1 MNRQTLILCVK
12 CCFCYC
18 CCSCY
23 SFVHSDQNIRSWR
36 VLCTKCC
43 IIIIIAAITITD
55 SNLIGELIA
64 LNIDWANLFK
74 QISPA
79 HAHLSKAYF
88 SKPFIPRKDVSRWS
102 AVLANVP
109 NTMITHRREKIG
121 SSLNFQGKS
130 FEKKKLHFNPPI
142 IRNYCYGSSLNSG
155 SFRFVCCPFVLAP
168 FSLWSILPIFHALK
182 IEPSKGEF

>member
-1 MNRQTLILCVK
+1 MREVLFLLLLLLLLFLLFICSFRPKYQKLTCTLYQMLHHHHHCCHYHYRFKSHRWIDCIKYWLGEFVQTNFTNTRSSLKSIFLKTVYTKKRCLSMK
-12 CCFCYC
+12 CCFG
-18 CCSCY
+18 
-23 SFVHSDQNIRSWR
+23 QR
-36 VLCTKCC
+36 
-43 IIIIIAAITITD
+43 A
-55 SNLIGELIA
+55 
-64 LNIDWANLFK
+64 
-74 QISPA
+74 
-79 HAHLSKAYF
+79 
-88 SKPFIPRKDVSRWS
+88 
-102 AVLANVP
+102 
-109 NTMITHRREKIG
+109 NTMITHRRGKIG